1 MDTYRTADPFKYS
14 LLKEFARENRKNP
27 TEAESILWQF
37 LRDKQLGTTFK
48 RQHIIDNYIA
58 DFISLRQKLII
69 EVDGGYHCLPDQIL
83 SDEERTEILNHWGY
97 HLIRFTNEEVLS
109 DIDKVLEKIKEEIK
123 ASPISPSLKGG
134 KLLNE

>member
-27 TEAESILWQF
+27 TEAESLLWQF
-37 LRDKQLGTTFK
+37 LRDGQLGTVFK

-69 EVDGGYHCLPDQIL
+69 EVDGGYHSLPDQLI
-83 SDEERTEILNHWGY
+83 SDEERTEILNYWGY

-123 ASPISPSLKGG
+123 ASHISPSLKGG